1 MGFAPRPELQIR
13 EPGVHL
19 VNKPAGLSI
28 FLFPS
33 SDQKALGSVRT
44 PTVMRFLR
52 PATFGLWLIIFSVQL
67 TAIVTTGAGG
77 NWLVLL
83 LSTALFA
90 GVHIQFWYEESDRG
104 RRVHHAIE
112 RMRGRLYE
120 DEATGLANSRHF
132 VFELRRQMTRSVR
145 NGRGF
150 SLLLTDIAG
159 LEPGAEND
167 PKMLQTVARALRPVV
182 QDGDFLA
189 HLQGATFAAIVLD
202 DREATAAAKS
212 DLVFAALAS
221 SIPHSLADTL
231 YPVVSFT
238 GYEGELQV
246 RDFLRRSQRDLL
258 ANRSRGGSPLHRERG
273 PQNSIAAA

>member
-1 MGFAPRPELQIR
+1 M
-13 EPGVHL
+13 
-19 VNKPAGLSI
+19 NKPAGLSI

-33 SDQKALGSVRT
+33 SDQKALGSVQT

-52 PATFGLWLIIFSVQL
+52 PATFSLWLIIFSVQL
-67 TAIVTTGAGG
+67 TAIVTTGASG

-90 GVHIQFWYEESDRG
+90 GVHIQFWYEESDQG
-104 RRVHHAIE
+104 RRVHHTIE

-159 LEPGAEND
+159 LQPGTEDD
-167 PKMLQTVARALRPVV
+167 PKMLQTIARALRPVV

-189 HLQGATFAAIVLD
+189 HLQGPIFAAIVLD

-212 DLVFAALAS
+212 DHVFAAVAS

-258 ANRSRGGSPLHRERG
+258 ANRSRGASPLHRERG
-273 PQNSIAAA
+273 PQNSVAAA